1 MLKAARFLD
10 APPGPTGA
18 PAHGFAPPQLW
29 TLAVRAVA
37 TLAKVPELIIY
48 LLSRIIFYTLVS
60 LLLLLIVPYYLYR
73 YSAIVSFRQPAKSQE
88 RRAALVGAPW
98 LVDVGRALGAY
109 FPGPAPSRAVGD
121 ALAPLE
127 DQPRASSKSTPYPLD
142 DQQWLD
148 LLHKCSICFD
158 APLDICLYRCGD
170 QFCRACFER
179 YVDTKVRD
187 SWGIHITRIK
197 CPVCSIDLSV
207 TEWSRYVH
215 PDVLARYRQYNQ
227 PFRAIMRQ
235 CGQCQAEVPAAVVP
249 ATKVLSKADLQSFV
263 QTNLA
268 SVDALLANLG
278 HRSEAITR
286 LSQALHT
293 TSSVYTSRLWPRHS
307 VADITS
313 DTLALLNQVVI
324 ETRLATRSAP
334 GHQFAKTIQTISAL
348 VRDHMQVTTGA
359 ESWRELQFRAIAQ
372 FPETYCTQCDA
383 QLCLQCGEPS
393 HHLGQTCLERLAAV
407 VADATAHHA
416 QAAANKSVNHAA
428 TVVEDAQWMLTNGK
442 RCPRCC
448 ILITRDEG
456 CHQVHCLYC
465 DYVFCWICL
474 RPWSRDCGYFVCQKE
489 RASGLQSPATV
500 TSPSACCSQAAS
512 EGDDAGLALASGS
525 DIPEDGVPDVQAIQA
540 RLHPY

>member
-1 MLKAARFLD
+1 MLKAARYLETPRP
-10 APPGPTGA
+10 AGA
-18 PAHGFAPPQLW
+18 PAQGLAPPQLW
-29 TLAVRAVA
+29 KLVTWAMSV
-37 TLAKVPELIIY
+37 LAKVPEFIIY

-60 LLLLLIVPYYLYR
+60 VLLLLIVPYYLYW
-73 YSAIVSFRQPAKSQE
+73 YSSSVSVRQPAKGQE
-88 RRAALVGAPW
+88 RPATLVGAAW
-98 LVDVGRALGAY
+98 FVGLGQVLGAF
-109 FPGPAPSRAVGD
+109 FPGPTPSHAVDD
-121 ALAPLE
+121 ALAPRE
-127 DQPRASSKSTPYPLD
+127 DQPRVASKSTPYHLD
-142 DQQWLD
+142 DRQWLD

-215 PDVLARYRQYNQ
+215 PDVLARYRQYNR

-268 SVDALLANLG
+268 RMDALLANT
-278 HRSEAITR
+278 RPQSEAITR
-286 LSQALHT
+286 LSEALYT
-293 TSSVYTSRLWPRHS
+293 TSSAYTGCFWPRHS
-307 VADITS
+307 VTDITS
-313 DTLALLNQVVI
+313 TTLALLDQMAT
-324 ETRLATRSAP
+324 ETRVAN
-334 GHQFAKTIQTISAL
+334 HQNPCHNFMETIRAIHAL
-348 VRDHMQVTTGA
+348 VRGHMQVTTGA

-372 FPETYCTQCDA
+372 FPETYCTQCNA
-383 QLCLQCGEPS
+383 QLCLQCGESS
-393 HHLGQTCLERLAAV
+393 HHLGQTCLEYLAV
-407 VADATAHHA
+407 VAAHA
-416 QAAANKSVNHAA
+416 QAVADKKANHAA
-428 TVVEDAQWMLTNGK
+428 TAVKDAQWMLTNGK

-465 DYVFCWICL
+465 DHTFCWICL

-489 RASGLQSPATV
+489 RVSGLQSPTSV
-500 TSPSACCSQAAS
+500 TSPTACCSQAGA
-512 EGDDAGLALASGS
+512 EGGKSNLGSSVGVAAGGDA
-525 DIPEDGVPDVQAIQA
+525 PEDGVPDVQAIQA